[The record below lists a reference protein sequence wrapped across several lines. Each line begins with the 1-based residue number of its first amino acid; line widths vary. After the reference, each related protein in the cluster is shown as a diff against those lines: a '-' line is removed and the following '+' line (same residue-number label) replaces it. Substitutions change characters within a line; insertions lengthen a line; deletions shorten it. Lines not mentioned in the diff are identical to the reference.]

1 MEGVLSSVSVLS
13 ETTVIDAHKRR
24 RAVFIVVACTLIGA
38 LAQVLI
44 KLGAARLEH
53 TGLIATAIGIFTI
66 PALFAGYCLYGVFTV
81 LLVFAL
87 RHAELSILYPVI
99 ALSYVWVT
107 LTSVLFPMV
116 SLGYVCTLLWS
127 RLFFH
132 EKLTGTKFAG
142 VGLILLGIV
151 CMSFGNQ

>member
-1 MEGVLSSVSVLS
+1 MLSSVTVLPEVSVIAS
-13 ETTVIDAHKRR
+13 HKRR

-66 PALFAGYCLYGVFTV
+66 PTLFAGYCLYGIFTV
-81 LLVFAL
+81 LLVYAL

-107 LTSVLFPMV
+107 LASVLI
-116 SLGYVCTLLWS
+116 
-127 RLFFH
+127 FH
-132 EKLTGTKFAG
+132 ETMNLPKAIGLAIIVLGVAVLGRGGTR
-142 VGLILLGIV
+142 
-151 CMSFGNQ
+151 

>member
-1 MEGVLSSVSVLS
+1 LSSVSVLS
-13 ETTVIDAHKRR
+13 ETSVIDAHKRR
-24 RAVFIVVACTLIGA
+24 RSVFIVVACTLIGA

-44 KLGAARLEH
+44 KIGAGRLEH

-66 PALFAGYCLYGVFTV
+66 PTLFAGYSLYGVFTV

-107 LTSVLFPMV
+107 LASVLV
-116 SLGYVCTLLWS
+116 
-127 RLFFH
+127 FH
-132 EKLTGTKFAG
+132 ETMNLPKACGLVIIVLGVAVLGRGGTR
-142 VGLILLGIV
+142 
-151 CMSFGNQ
+151 

>member
-1 MEGVLSSVSVLS
+1 MSSVSVLP
-13 ETTVIDAHKRR
+13 ETPVIDAHKRR

-107 LTSVLFPMV
+107 LASVLV
-116 SLGYVCTLLWS
+116 
-127 RLFFH
+127 FH
-132 EKLTGTKFAG
+132 ETMNLPKACGLAIIVLGVAILGRGGTR
-142 VGLILLGIV
+142 
-151 CMSFGNQ
+151 

>member
-1 MEGVLSSVSVLS
+1 MSSVSVLS
-13 ETTVIDAHKRR
+13 ETTVSDAHKRR
-24 RAVFIVVACTLIGA
+24 RAVLIVVACTLIGA

-44 KLGAARLEH
+44 KLGAARLEN

-66 PALFAGYCLYGVFTV
+66 PSLFAGYCLYGVFTV

-107 LTSVLFPMV
+107 LASVMV
-116 SLGYVCTLLWS
+116 
-127 RLFFH
+127 FH
-132 EKLTGTKFAG
+132 ETMNLPKACGLAIIVLGVAVLGRGGTR
-142 VGLILLGIV
+142 
-151 CMSFGNQ
+151 

>member
-1 MEGVLSSVSVLS
+1 MSSVSVLS
-13 ETTVIDAHKRR
+13 ETSVIDAHKRR
-24 RAVFIVVACTLIGA
+24 RSVFIVVACTLIGA

-44 KLGAARLEH
+44 KIGAGRLEH

-66 PALFAGYCLYGVFTV
+66 PTLFAGYSLYGVFTV

-107 LTSVLFPMV
+107 LASVLV
-116 SLGYVCTLLWS
+116 
-127 RLFFH
+127 FH
-132 EKLTGTKFAG
+132 ETMNLPKACGLVIIVLGVAVLGRGGTR
-142 VGLILLGIV
+142 
-151 CMSFGNQ
+151 

>member
-1 MEGVLSSVSVLS
+1 
-13 ETTVIDAHKRR
+13 
-24 RAVFIVVACTLIGA
+24 VVACTLIGA

-107 LTSVLFPMV
+107 LASVLV
-116 SLGYVCTLLWS
+116 
-127 RLFFH
+127 FH
-132 EKLTGTKFAG
+132 ETMNLLKVCGLAIIVLGVAVLGRGGTRCLRQFHRWRWCW
-142 VGLILLGIV
+142 VDP
-151 CMSFGNQ
+151 

>member
-1 MEGVLSSVSVLS
+1 VLS
-13 ETTVIDAHKRR
+13 ETSVIDADKRR

-44 KLGAARLEH
+44 KLGAAHLEH

-66 PALFAGYCLYGVFTV
+66 PMLFAGYCLYGVFTV

-107 LTSVLFPMV
+107 LASVMI
-116 SLGYVCTLLWS
+116 
-127 RLFFH
+127 FH
-132 EKLTGTKFAG
+132 ESMNLPKAIGLAIIVLGVAVLGRGGTR
-142 VGLILLGIV
+142 
-151 CMSFGNQ
+151 

>member
-1 MEGVLSSVSVLS
+1 LSSVSVLS
-13 ETTVIDAHKRR
+13 ETPVIDVHKRR

-44 KLGAARLEH
+44 KLGAARLEN

-66 PALFAGYCLYGVFTV
+66 PTLFAGYSLYGIFTV
-81 LLVFAL
+81 LLVYAL

-107 LTSVLFPMV
+107 LASVLVFHETMNLP
-116 SLGYVCTLLWS
+116 YVCGLAFIELGVAVLG
-127 RLFFH
+127 RG
-132 EKLTGTKFAG
+132 GTR
-142 VGLILLGIV
+142 
-151 CMSFGNQ
+151 

>member
-1 MEGVLSSVSVLS
+1 MSSVTVLS
-13 ETTVIDAHKRR
+13 ETSVVDAHKRR

-44 KLGAARLEH
+44 KLGAAHLEH

-66 PALFAGYCLYGVFTV
+66 PTLFAGYCLYGVFTV

-87 RHAELSILYPVI
+87 RDAELSILYPVI

-107 LTSVLFPMV
+107 LASVV
-116 SLGYVCTLLWS
+116 V
-127 RLFFH
+127 FH
-132 EKLTGTKFAG
+132 ESMNLPKAIGLAIIVLGVAVLGRGGTR
-142 VGLILLGIV
+142 
-151 CMSFGNQ
+151 

>member
-1 MEGVLSSVSVLS
+1 LSSVTVLS
-13 ETTVIDAHKRR
+13 ETSVIDAHKRR

-44 KLGAARLEH
+44 KLGAAHLEH

-66 PALFAGYCLYGVFTV
+66 PTLFAGYCLYGVFTV

-87 RHAELSILYPVI
+87 RDAELSILYPVI

-107 LTSVLFPMV
+107 LASVAV
-116 SLGYVCTLLWS
+116 
-127 RLFFH
+127 FH
-132 EKLTGTKFAG
+132 ESMNLPKAIGLAIIVLG
-142 VGLILLGIV
+142 VAVLGRGG
-151 CMSFGNQ
+151 SR